1 MVNSKNILSRKENY
15 LKNISMDT
23 LRFITCGSV
32 DDGKSTLIGRILYES
47 NVILDDQM
55 EELKRDSKKS
65 SNIENNIDF
74 SLLLDGLDAEREQ
87 GITIDIAYRYFNTD
101 KRKFIVADTPG
112 HEQYTRNMFTGAS
125 TADVAVLLID
135 STKGILEQTK
145 RHAYVCSTL
154 GIDNIILAINKI
166 DLVGYDQ
173 DVFNKHVSDFIEFT
187 SILSFKKIIP
197 IPISALNGDNV
208 TKKSQE
214 THWYKGPTL
223 LSSLETIELSCSE
236 DGKGFYLP
244 VQWVNRP
251 NSDFRGFS
259 GTVEY
264 GSVEKGQE
272 IIVLPSR
279 ETAHV
284 KEIYLSDK
292 KINKACISQAITLTL
307 DKEIDISR
315 GDILADMNNKAEL
328 SDQLE
333 AKLIWMDKEPGYIGR
348 SYLLKIGT
356 TTVNAQI
363 MEIKHKININT
374 YENLPAKELKLN
386 DLCIVTLKLNK
397 NIIFKSYKSCRP
409 LGSFILIDKMSNSTA
424 AAGMINFSLRR
435 SQNIHLQNLNINK
448 EMRQK
453 LNGHKSKILWF
464 TGISGSGKSTI
475 ANALEKE
482 YHLKGI
488 RTYTLDGDNIRHGL
502 NKDLGFTNADR
513 IQNIRRI
520 AEVAKLML
528 DAGIVVLCAFI
539 SPFREDRNSVRALF
553 DNDEFIEIF
562 VNTPLDIAE
571 KRDPKGL
578 YKKAR
583 KGEIPNF
590 TGIDSNY
597 EEPENPEFNI
607 KTDELNVE
615 DIVDLLESKI
625 DLG

>member
-197 IPISALNGDNV
+197 IPISALKGDNV
-208 TKKSQE
+208 TNKSQE

-553 DNDEFIEIF
+553 DTDEFIEIF

>member
-1 MVNSKNILSRKENY
+1 
-15 LKNISMDT
+15 
-23 LRFITCGSV
+23 
-32 DDGKSTLIGRILYES
+32 
-47 NVILDDQM
+47 
-55 EELKRDSKKS
+55 
-65 SNIENNIDF
+65 
-74 SLLLDGLDAEREQ
+74 
-87 GITIDIAYRYFNTD
+87 
-101 KRKFIVADTPG
+101 
-112 HEQYTRNMFTGAS
+112 
-125 TADVAVLLID
+125 
-135 STKGILEQTK
+135 
-145 RHAYVCSTL
+145 
-154 GIDNIILAINKI
+154 
-166 DLVGYDQ
+166 
-173 DVFNKHVSDFIEFT
+173 
-187 SILSFKKIIP
+187 
-197 IPISALNGDNV
+197 
-208 TKKSQE
+208 
-214 THWYKGPTL
+214 
-223 LSSLETIELSCSE
+223 
-236 DGKGFYLP
+236 
-244 VQWVNRP
+244 
-251 NSDFRGFS
+251 
-259 GTVEY
+259 
-264 GSVEKGQE
+264 
-272 IIVLPSR
+272 
-279 ETAHV
+279 
-284 KEIYLSDK
+284 
-292 KINKACISQAITLTL
+292 
-307 DKEIDISR
+307 
-315 GDILADMNNKAEL
+315 
-328 SDQLE
+328 
-333 AKLIWMDKEPGYIGR
+333 
-348 SYLLKIGT
+348 
-356 TTVNAQI
+356 
-363 MEIKHKININT
+363 
-374 YENLPAKELKLN
+374 
-386 DLCIVTLKLNK
+386 
-397 NIIFKSYKSCRP
+397 
-409 LGSFILIDKMSNSTA
+409 MSNSTA

-513 IQNIRRI
+513 VQNIRRI

-553 DNDEFIEIF
+553 DTDEFIEIF